1 MLFDT
6 HAHYDDAQFDAD
18 RESLL
23 AALPQADVGL
33 VLNPGCTVESSRRA
47 VALARAFPHVYAA
60 VGIHPEECGDFAP
73 EHIRQLRQLAEDEP
87 KVVAIGEVGLDYYWP
102 ENPPRPLQQEV
113 LRQQMALARELE
125 LPVILHDREAHADS
139 MAIMREFP
147 EVRGV
152 FHCFSGSVEMARE
165 LVERGWYL
173 SFGGAV
179 TFKNARRAPEVVR
192 AIPIERLLIETDAP
206 YMTPVPHR
214 GKRNDSRYVSLV
226 AEKLA
231 QLLER
236 SPQELA
242 RISWDNGCRL
252 FGIRQP

>member
-23 AALPQADVGL
+23 ASLPQADVGL

-47 VALARAFPHVYAA
+47 VALARTFPHVYAA
-60 VGIHPEECGDFAP
+60 VGIHPEECGDFSP
-73 EHIRQLRQLAEDEP
+73 EHIRQLRRLAEDEP

-139 MAIMREFP
+139 MAIMRKFP

-152 FHCFSGSVEMARE
+152 FHCFSGSVEMAQE

-214 GKRNDSRYVSLV
+214 GKRNDSRYVALV

>member
-23 AALPQADVGL
+23 ASLPQTDVGL

-60 VGIHPEECGDFAP
+60 VGIHPEECGDFVP
-73 EHIRQLRQLAEDEP
+73 EHIQLLRQLAKDEP

-139 MAIMREFP
+139 MAIIREFP

-214 GKRNDSRYVSLV
+214 GKRNDSRYVALV

>member
-23 AALPQADVGL
+23 ASLPQADVGL

-47 VALARAFPHVYAA
+47 VALARTFPHVYAA
-60 VGIHPEECGDFAP
+60 VGIHPEECGDFVP
-73 EHIRQLRQLAEDEP
+73 EHIRQLRRLAEDEP

-113 LRQQMALARELE
+113 LRQQMALARDLE

-226 AEKLA
+226 AEKLS

>member
-47 VALARAFPHVYAA
+47 VALARAFPHIYAA
-60 VGIHPEECGDFAP
+60 VGIHPEECGDFVP
-73 EHIRQLRQLAEDEP
+73 EHIQQLRRLAEDEP

-214 GKRNDSRYVSLV
+214 GRRNDSRYVSLV

-252 FGIRQP
+252 FGIHQP